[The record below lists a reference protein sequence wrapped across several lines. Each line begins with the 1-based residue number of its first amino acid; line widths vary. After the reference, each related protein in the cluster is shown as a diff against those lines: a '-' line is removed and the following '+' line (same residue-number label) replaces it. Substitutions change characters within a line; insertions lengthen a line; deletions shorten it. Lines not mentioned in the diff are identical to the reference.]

1 MSNLIY
7 KNLFVFAFSKEWSLA
22 TSRHLTKQKLQMCSR
37 VSYRNLSKLLNTL
50 KDLDVNTLKKLLNFV
65 FCKIKQLEE
74 AFNSLR
80 WWDISSL
87 VVNVISKNIFFRIM
101 HSFNFCLQQGLVAN
115 ILIIASV
122 TTTLKKGE
130 KQLFRN
136 YRPILILL
144 FFHMMLKRITY
155 NRLYN
160 YITENIVIFEKNSD
174 YRLHIQRN
182 ILLCN

>member
-1 MSNLIY
+1 MIIGDIKTFDQTKITN
-7 KNLFVFAFSKEWSLA
+7 VFYSFL
-22 TSRHLTKQKLQMCSR
+22 QKSVQTFKYFKGFRCQH
-37 VSYRNLSKLLNTL
+37 LLN
-50 KDLDVNTLKKLLNFV
+50 VV

-80 WWDISSL
+80 WWDISSF

-144 FFHMMLKRITY
+144 FFYMMLKRITY